1 MRNCSIGS
9 CPHVEEGAS
18 CYREFCPHWFTKEKE
33 EELGKLTL
41 WEWLESKRHREFSYG
56 DVVEFKEDVAEMINN
71 ALDKMDNGAYGQAYD
86 TLIKTLVEMGEE

>member
-33 EELGKLTL
+33 EVLTL
-41 WEWLESKRHREFSYG
+41 WETLESKRHQEFARG
-56 DVVEFKEDVAEMINN
+56 DVVQFKEDVAEMIASAITYIEDGSYAKAN
-71 ALDKMDNGAYGQAYD
+71 D
-86 TLIKTLVEMGEE
+86 TLINTLVEMGEE